1 VISRRQFLAL
11 VGGAGLAAARNVAAQ
26 APAKVPRIAYLSLA
40 PGPSARS
47 DAFVQGLRELGHIE
61 PQTMV
66 IEYRWCDGAF
76 DRARDAAADLVHARV
91 DVIVTG
97 GPQATRAARD
107 ATTTIPIVMAADYD
121 PVGAGF
127 VASLSHPGRNVTGLS
142 ALNPQLSG
150 KRIELLKEGLP
161 RLSRLAVLWNP
172 TEPNAESYLRETRLS
187 AQTLGIRV
195 QSLELRAAADLENAL
210 RAAAR
215 EHASALVVLTDPITL
230 YHRAE
235 LVRLAAKYRLP
246 AVYSERLFVEVGGL
260 MAYGASDREMHRRA
274 AVFVDKILKGARPSE
289 LPVEQPT
296 HYELVMNLKTARA
309 LGLTVP
315 PSTLLKADEVI
326 R

>member
-1 VISRRQFLAL
+1 
-11 VGGAGLAAARNVAAQ
+11 
-26 APAKVPRIAYLSLA
+26 
-40 PGPSARS
+40 
-47 DAFVQGLRELGHIE
+47 
-61 PQTMV
+61 
-66 IEYRWCDGAF
+66 
-76 DRARDAAADLVHARV
+76 
-91 DVIVTG
+91 
-97 GPQATRAARD
+97 
-107 ATTTIPIVMAADYD
+107 
-121 PVGAGF
+121 

-315 PSTLLKADEVI
+315 PSMLLKADEVI